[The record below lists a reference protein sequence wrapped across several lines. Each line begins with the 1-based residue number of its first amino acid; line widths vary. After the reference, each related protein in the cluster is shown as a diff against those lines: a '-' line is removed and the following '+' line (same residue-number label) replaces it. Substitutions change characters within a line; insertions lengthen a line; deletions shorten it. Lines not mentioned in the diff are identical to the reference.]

1 MVLSQKA
8 AFGVVGAYGAT
19 GRMVVSELLRSGDC
33 EIFIGGRDPAKLASL
48 AAEFGSSVRAAPID
62 LLDAGSLEE
71 FCSRCAVVVN
81 CGGPVTLLQDRV
93 AQAALR
99 GHCHYVDAAGMS
111 VVRERL
117 LLRNREIADLGLSF
131 VVSAGWAPGI
141 TELLPVH
148 AHAQAKTQMD
158 SIEYVEVYFSDSG
171 EWSANALRDGVAYIR
186 RVGLS
191 RPGYFHKGKWLR
203 ARTWEASRKVDLGDP
218 IGLRRFTLFSMPE
231 LNEIG
236 HRLTD
241 CNFISY
247 SYLAGL
253 QNAMAAILIAVLPLS
268 DQFSVRLLRNIFRRN
283 RLPVAGFVV
292 VRVFGSSEG
301 RPAVLK
307 SCIAFDTG
315 RDYWMNAVALSTVAR
330 MIYVGKGVHAG
341 VHFLS
346 GAVDPM
352 VFMGELR
359 KAGVRQTETLGS

>member
-1 MVLSQKA
+1 
-8 AFGVVGAYGAT
+8 
-19 GRMVVSELLRSGDC
+19 
-33 EIFIGGRDPAKLASL
+33 
-48 AAEFGSSVRAAPID
+48 
-62 LLDAGSLEE
+62 
-71 FCSRCAVVVN
+71 
-81 CGGPVTLLQDRV
+81 
-93 AQAALR
+93 
-99 GHCHYVDAAGMS
+99 
-111 VVRERL
+111 
-117 LLRNREIADLGLSF
+117 
-131 VVSAGWAPGI
+131 
-141 TELLPVH
+141 
-148 AHAQAKTQMD
+148 MD

-315 RDYWMNAVALSTVAR
+315 RDY
-330 MIYVGKGVHAG
+330 
-341 VHFLS
+341 
-346 GAVDPM
+346 
-352 VFMGELR
+352 
-359 KAGVRQTETLGS
+359 